1 MRNKTLWILWANA
14 YFLCALLGF
23 VPNPQG
29 AIYALLVG
37 AAMLFFLPP
46 GVLLYRAAKAKDRKT
61 LSRLRFVSI
70 LWLSLTL
77 LLLVV
82 NLATVGASAAAGTAL
97 YYLLVFFSSP
107 MICGQ
112 IWVLSLFLFA
122 LILTTSHHC
131 IKSLPLEGKVARRRR
146 DG

>member
-37 AAMLFFLPP
+37 AAVLFFLPP

-61 LSRLRFVSI
+61 LSRLRLVSI

-122 LILTTSHHC
+122 LILTTSHHFL
-131 IKSLPLEGKVARRRR
+131 KKPSP
-146 DG
+146 

>member
-29 AIYALLVG
+29 AIYALMV
-37 AAMLFFLPP
+37 AAAVLFFLPP
-46 GVLLYRAAKAKDRKT
+46 GILLYRAAKANDRKT
-61 LSRLRFVSI
+61 LSRLRLISI

-77 LLLVV
+77 LLIII
-82 NLATVGASAAAGTAL
+82 NLATVGASAAMGTAL
-97 YYLLVFFSSP
+97 YYFLVFFSSP
-107 MICGQ
+107 MVCGQ

-122 LILTTSHHC
+122 LILTTSHHFL
-131 IKSLPLEGKVARRRR
+131 KKASP
-146 DG
+146 

>member
-29 AIYALLVG
+29 AIYALMV
-37 AAMLFFLPP
+37 AAAVLFFLPP
-46 GVLLYRAAKAKDRKT
+46 GILLYRAAKANDRKT
-61 LSRLRFVSI
+61 LSRLRLISI

-77 LLLVV
+77 LLIII
-82 NLATVGASAAAGTAL
+82 NLATVGASAAMGTAL
-97 YYLLVFFSSP
+97 YYFLVFFSSP
-107 MICGQ
+107 MVCGQ

-122 LILTTSHHC
+122 LMLTTSHHFL
-131 IKSLPLEGKVARRRR
+131 KKTSP
-146 DG
+146 